1 MHLFTT
7 FKSHWTQLPSKTLL
21 EYITLLQPAQLWFL
35 MALQTPKLR
44 WFQAY
49 CHWRFQ
55 LTNSSGNLG
64 FFTRKSSVLGC
75 FLVLLSST
83 CVIHVR
89 CGCSDPCH
97 VSSSVAPTAAFSF
110 QPLRSF
116 TMDSAKYQQEILLV
130 IIKWKKQ
137 KNIYQ
142 APVEDKSSSCHEVS
156 LWSAH
161 KADTQRLSP
170 VPVTSQSSHTHPL
183 FTEQTLYIS
192 ICFQNFTDPLQQ
204 NWPE

>member
-1 MHLFTT
+1 MHAFHRFQVTLDTAPIKNPAGIYHPAATSPAVILDGITNTQAQVVPSILPLKVSTYKFIRKSGLFTQKI
-7 FKSHWTQLPSKTLL
+7 FS
-21 EYITLLQPAQLWFL
+21 F
-35 MALQTPKLR
+35 
-44 WFQAY
+44 
-49 CHWRFQ
+49 
-55 LTNSSGNLG
+55 G
-64 FFTRKSSVLGC
+64 
-75 FLVLLSST
+75 LLSCFALFYMCDT
-83 CVIHVR
+83 C
-89 CGCSDPCH
+89 SLWMFWPLPYQW
-97 VSSSVAPTAAFSF
+97 SAAFSF

-116 TMDSAKYQQEILLV
+116 TMDSAQYQQEILLV

-142 APVEDKSSSCHEVS
+142 ALVPVEDKSSSCHEVS
-156 LWSAH
+156 PWSAH
-161 KADTQRLSP
+161 KADTQWLSP

>member
-1 MHLFTT
+1 MSIDWCIFSPLL
-7 FKSHWTQLPSKTLL
+7 SHIGHSSHQKPCWNISPCCNQPSCDSWWHYKH
-21 EYITLLQPAQLWFL
+21 P
-35 MALQTPKLR
+35 
-44 WFQAY
+44 
-49 CHWRFQ
+49 
-55 LTNSSGNLG
+55 SSGGSKHTATEGFNLQIHQEIWA
-64 FFTRKSSVLGC
+64 FSPRKSSVLGC
-75 FLVLLSST
+75 FLVLLSSI

-156 LWSAH
+156 PW
-161 KADTQRLSP
+161 
-170 VPVTSQSSHTHPL
+170 
-183 FTEQTLYIS
+183 
-192 ICFQNFTDPLQQ
+192 
-204 NWPE
+204 